1 MKSEDS
7 MYKPASDNISERWD
21 LCPCLHFFV
30 RTKSWPPPHCLEN
43 CEPKSV
49 CAAKC
54 IFSFADL
61 TGRIAVWC
69 RHLNRWCTV
78 CRSRSQR
85 TSSGGG
91 TRPASDH
98 HHVNSTSVELPGTK
112 VAKFVTDYSEKH
124 LASSTSKNTP
134 LRSPTCCGA
143 WQLLVAA
150 HRIVLLSCA
159 FFSQLVH
166 CFLQLKLFSCSQ
178 DRRQGVSI

>member
-1 MKSEDS
+1 
-7 MYKPASDNISERWD
+7 
-21 LCPCLHFFV
+21 
-30 RTKSWPPPHCLEN
+30 
-43 CEPKSV
+43 
-49 CAAKC
+49 
-54 IFSFADL
+54 
-61 TGRIAVWC
+61 
-69 RHLNRWCTV
+69 HLNRWCTV

-166 CFLQLKLFSCSQ
+166 CFLQPVIARVFQLSCNVVSGNRIPSLAVIFQLFTIPSVIALLPFIVHTKDQQ
-178 DRRQGVSI
+178 DLFKTIT